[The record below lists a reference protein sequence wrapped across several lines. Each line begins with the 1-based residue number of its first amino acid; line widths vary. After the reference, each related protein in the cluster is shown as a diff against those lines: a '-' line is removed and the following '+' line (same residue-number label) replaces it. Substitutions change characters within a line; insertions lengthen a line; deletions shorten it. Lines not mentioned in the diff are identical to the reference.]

1 MENKQKKEIIKN
13 IQDKETAQI
22 EEATRNGKKKII
34 VMGLGNLL
42 FTDEGLGVHAIR
54 QIEAGYV
61 FSPEVALIDG
71 GTLGLILLE
80 YLEEAS
86 HFLCIDAVKAGQ
98 APGSLVRLEGEELPR
113 YLGVKMSQH
122 QMGFQEVLALAS
134 LRGTLPEEMVLIGVQ
149 PESLEWGTELSPT
162 VAAALPAVTGA
173 VLELLGRWGVSAMPK
188 G

>member
-1 MENKQKKEIIKN
+1 MENKQNE
-13 IQDKETAQI
+13 ET
-22 EEATRNGKKKII
+22 KII

-54 QIEAGYV
+54 RIEAGYA
-61 FSPEVALIDG
+61 FSPEVELIDG

-80 YLEEAS
+80 HLEEAS
-86 HFLCIDAVKAGQ
+86 HFLCIDAVNAGQ

-134 LRGTLPEEMVLIGVQ
+134 LRGTLPDQMALVGVQ

-162 VAAALPAVTGA
+162 VAATLPAVTGA
-173 VLELLGRWGVSAMPK
+173 VLELLGRWGVSVTPK